1 MENLKKIL
9 NAQTRVFGNFQF
21 FATYG
26 QKSLSWVQVVYK
38 NRDFVKFH
46 VEKLNGEIYFDL
58 P

>member
-26 QKSLSWVQVVYK
+26 QKSLSWAQVVYK
-38 NRDFVKFH
+38 I
-46 VEKLNGEIYFDL
+46 EILLNSML
-58 P
+58 RN